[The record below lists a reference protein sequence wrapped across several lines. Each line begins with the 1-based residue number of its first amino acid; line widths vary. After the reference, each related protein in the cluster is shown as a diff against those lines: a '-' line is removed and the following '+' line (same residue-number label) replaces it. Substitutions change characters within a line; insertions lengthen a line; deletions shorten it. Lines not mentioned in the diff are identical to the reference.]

1 MFGIADYAVPRYAGE
16 PLPLWVNVLAGL
28 VGMAPLLVAFI
39 LLMLDAVRPLKDGQ
53 VKTEKSRPYAVGRLA
68 YDSC

>member
-1 MFGIADYAVPRYAGE
+1 MLLVFGIADYAVPRYAGD

-28 VGMAPLLVAFI
+28 VGMAPLLVAFV

-53 VKTEKSRPYAVGRLA
+53 VRSRDTVQ
-68 YDSC
+68 